1 MEAEGQ
7 LQSKQRE
14 MICYKKRATGMV
26 ALPFGLVGLGDAAH
40 VTRAGSGC
48 GTIACDEPY
57 QPRQQHSTQYRYQ
70 DGVDHSSSG

>member
-48 GTIACDEPY
+48 GMVTAVAHP
-57 QPRQQHSTQYRYQ
+57 TA
-70 DGVDHSSSG
+70 DHKALRRAETGSS